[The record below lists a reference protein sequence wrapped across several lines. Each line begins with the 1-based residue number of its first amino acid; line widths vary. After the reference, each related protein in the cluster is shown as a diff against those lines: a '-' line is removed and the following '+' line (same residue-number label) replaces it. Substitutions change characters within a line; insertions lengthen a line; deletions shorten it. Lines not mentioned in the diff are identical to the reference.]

1 MQSLHFF
8 FFPSLHFFPSPLIQA
23 VYSPTNVSISCE
35 IISNPILPQRNISWE
50 IHSTSFGLY
59 SKLGHGA
66 YSMLGAAV
74 AQSHL
79 ILNRTVFHQGLNYV
93 LVLKI
98 LGKVLGERCAR
109 DPGAAMVENVGSEWL
124 CVRINQDYRSFF

>member
-1 MQSLHFF
+1 MVKRNEMILSVDIKEFC
-8 FFPSLHFFPSPLIQA
+8 PLFRVSIIGSVILSGVYLCTYFSYFLLLTQA

-50 IHSTSFGLY
+50 IHSMSFGLY

-66 YSMLGAAV
+66 YSVLGAAI
-74 AQSHL
+74 ARSHL

-98 LGKVLGERCAR
+98 LGE
-109 DPGAAMVENVGSEWL
+109 
-124 CVRINQDYRSFF
+124 